1 MLVLSCWFMR
11 LNHFAVYLLPQ
22 FFTYY
27 IRGIITRLDC
37 GLDCSTS
44 PPLFCVPLFSST
56 LDKIMRFYYVK
67 MLIIFLNYFFRENSC
82 SIPLRDRQ
90 VALQLLLEISIQR
103 GSLLCVLQTV
113 HLLLELWDVEES
125 GQVILLKSSFLKLFL
140 HLLDFFCLI
149 RTIVLIIGVS
159 RSLL

>member
-1 MLVLSCWFMR
+1 MSCWFMR

-27 IRGIITRLDC
+27 IRGIITHLVY
-37 GLDCSTS
+37 GLDCSIS

-56 LDKIMRFYYVK
+56 LNKIMRFYHAK
-67 MLIIFLNYFFRENSC
+67 MLIIFYFFYFFRENSC

-103 GSLLCVLQTV
+103 GSFLCVLQTV

-125 GQVILLKSSFLKLFL
+125 GQVI
-140 HLLDFFCLI
+140 HAY
-149 RTIVLIIGVS
+149 IIIS
-159 RSLL
+159 